1 MRSRVDTFFVGE
13 EHVEQKVLRSGELAR
28 LAGISTDLLRHYER
42 MGIVPRPERASNGY
56 RQYPASVLDRVQV
69 ARRSLSLGFSLPELA
84 RIFAVKDRGGTPCRG
99 VRDLAKEK
107 LRQVEQS
114 LLELK
119 ALRRQLRETLLDWD
133 RRLGKTPAGRRA
145 GLLDSLKGI
154 STSNKPRPHKLKKG
168 YSRI

>member
-1 MRSRVDTFFVGE
+1 M
-13 EHVEQKVLRSGELAR
+13 EQKVLRSGELAR

-56 RQYPASVLDRVQV
+56 RQYPARALDRVHAV
-69 ARRSLSLGFSLPELA
+69 RRSLSLGFSLRELA
-84 RIFAVKDRGGTPCRG
+84 RIFAVKDRGGAPCRV
-99 VRDLAKEK
+99 VRDLAEEK

-119 ALRRQLRETLLDWD
+119 ALRRQLRDTLLDWD
-133 RRLGKTPAGRRA
+133 RRLGKTPPGRRA

-154 STSNKPRPHKLKKG
+154 SSSNRPRPHKKKKG
-168 YSRI
+168 FSRI

>member
-1 MRSRVDTFFVGE
+1 ME
-13 EHVEQKVLRSGELAR
+13 KKVLRSGELAR

-42 MGIVPRPERASNGY
+42 IGIVPRPERASNGY
-56 RQYPASVLDRVQV
+56 RQYPARALDRVLV

-84 RIFAVKDRGGTPCRG
+84 RIFAIKDRGGAPCRK
-99 VRDLAKEK
+99 VQNLAEEK

-119 ALRRQLRETLLDWD
+119 ALRRQLRDTLLDWD

-154 STSNKPRPHKLKKG
+154 SSAGRPRHFKMKKG
-168 YSRI
+168 T